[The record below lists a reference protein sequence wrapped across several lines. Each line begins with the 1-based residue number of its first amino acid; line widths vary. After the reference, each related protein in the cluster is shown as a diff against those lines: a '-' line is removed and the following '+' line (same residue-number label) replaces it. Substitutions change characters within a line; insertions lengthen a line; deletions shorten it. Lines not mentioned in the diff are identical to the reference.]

1 MKLKNNR
8 FICQTILIIN
18 LLFCSSIIFAQEG
31 TEILNGF
38 SMKHDV
44 YKILTLEEWNTAKK
58 NGKVITEL
66 DQNDGF
72 VHLSTSNQLGL
83 TLSLYFKDHKNV
95 VLLQINTQMLKD
107 KLIFEEPISK
117 NDRTGLFPHIY
128 GELSTE
134 HITKSWF
141 LERGA
146 FALPDEVLAQS
157 ES

>member
-1 MKLKNNR
+1 
-8 FICQTILIIN
+8 
-18 LLFCSSIIFAQEG
+18 
-31 TEILNGF
+31 
-38 SMKHDV
+38 MKHDV

-107 KLIFEEPISK
+107 KLIFEEPIPK

>member
-1 MKLKNNR
+1 MRLKNNR

-95 VLLQINTQMLKD
+95 VLL
-107 KLIFEEPISK
+107 LIVFSLYLLFFLTSTIHMVEYLCETKK
-117 NDRTGLFPHIY
+117 N
-128 GELSTE
+128 
-134 HITKSWF
+134 
-141 LERGA
+141 
-146 FALPDEVLAQS
+146 VLVV
-157 ES
+157 

>member
-1 MKLKNNR
+1 MRLKNNR

-31 TEILNGF
+31 MEILNGF

-83 TLSLYFKDHKNV
+83 SL
-95 VLLQINTQMLKD
+95 I
-107 KLIFEEPISK
+107 
-117 NDRTGLFPHIY
+117 HI
-128 GELSTE
+128 
-134 HITKSWF
+134 
-141 LERGA
+141 
-146 FALPDEVLAQS
+146 
-157 ES
+157 